1 MIVKFATTLL
11 VILIRGCASYA
22 QSFNK
27 AKLDSFFVA
36 LSVHDQNMGSLAI
49 ANNGIIVYHN
59 AIGYSQLSANAKV
72 PATIKTKYRIGSVSK
87 MFTGTM
93 IFQLIEEKKLSLTTT
108 LATYFPQLPDADKIT
123 IAEMLNHHSG
133 LHNLT
138 DDPLYATYFGRQMSE
153 DELIAIIAKQKPDFE
168 PGTKV
173 SYSNTNFILLGYII
187 EKITGESYAEEL
199 RKRITSK
206 IGLVDTYYGS
216 KTNSLNGEAY
226 SYTYNSQWAQMP
238 ETDMSI
244 PGGAG
249 AIVST
254 PTDLVKF
261 IDALFAGKL
270 ISTASLTYMEKLENN
285 YGMAMFVIPFYDKKG
300 YGHTGG
306 IDGFSSLLI
315 YFPVDKL
322 AIAYISNGVVYT
334 TNDVI
339 IAALSIY
346 FNKPF
351 TIPDFKNIIL
361 NTADLDKYL
370 GIYSSTQIPLKITIS
385 KNNTTLIAQA
395 SIQPAFPLDAKGG
408 DKFIFSQAGIVIQF
422 DPTKKIFTLMQGG
435 RNYLFTKTE

>member
-422 DPTKKIFTLMQGG
+422 DPAKKIFTLMQGG

>member
-1 MIVKFATTLL
+1 
-11 VILIRGCASYA
+11 
-22 QSFNK
+22 
-27 AKLDSFFVA
+27 
-36 LSVHDQNMGSLAI
+36 
-49 ANNGIIVYHN
+49 
-59 AIGYSQLSANAKV
+59 
-72 PATIKTKYRIGSVSK
+72 
-87 MFTGTM
+87 
-93 IFQLIEEKKLSLTTT
+93 
-108 LATYFPQLPDADKIT
+108 
-123 IAEMLNHHSG
+123 
-133 LHNLT
+133 
-138 DDPLYATYFGRQMSE
+138 
-153 DELIAIIAKQKPDFE
+153 
-168 PGTKV
+168 
-173 SYSNTNFILLGYII
+173 
-187 EKITGESYAEEL
+187 
-199 RKRITSK
+199 
-206 IGLVDTYYGS
+206 VDTYYGS

>member
-11 VILIRGCASYA
+11 VILIGGFASYA

-173 SYSNTNFILLGYII
+173 SYSNTNFILLGYIM
-187 EKITGESYAEEL
+187 K
-199 RKRITSK
+199 K
-206 IGLVDTYYGS
+206 
-216 KTNSLNGEAY
+216 
-226 SYTYNSQWAQMP
+226 SQ
-238 ETDMSI
+238 
-244 PGGAG
+244 GNH
-249 AIVST
+249 T
-254 PTDLVKF
+254 P
-261 IDALFAGKL
+261 
-270 ISTASLTYMEKLENN
+270 
-285 YGMAMFVIPFYDKKG
+285 
-300 YGHTGG
+300 
-306 IDGFSSLLI
+306 
-315 YFPVDKL
+315 
-322 AIAYISNGVVYT
+322 
-334 TNDVI
+334 
-339 IAALSIY
+339 
-346 FNKPF
+346 
-351 TIPDFKNIIL
+351 KN
-361 NTADLDKYL
+361 
-370 GIYSSTQIPLKITIS
+370 
-385 KNNTTLIAQA
+385 
-395 SIQPAFPLDAKGG
+395 
-408 DKFIFSQAGIVIQF
+408 
-422 DPTKKIFTLMQGG
+422 
-435 RNYLFTKTE
+435 